1 MTTAMQ
7 VRLGTTAAAEHWGK
21 NALLSFSDS
30 EAQIHAT
37 EATGGTLVAV
47 QRGARRLDGMGVSA
61 VALVGDNW
69 DLESRWAFWA
79 GYYNPNRKNTLDWGI
94 GDGSELKELD
104 ARKAASLWVR
114 EITNGTPE
122 NVFPRALAE
131 SAADMLQ
138 KLAPDAVSYRI
149 VSGDELLEEGF
160 MGIHNVGRG
169 SVRGGAMLQLDYNPF
184 ADGSNSTGKDDAA
197 VDICLVG
204 KGITFDSGGYSIKPS
219 AGMAHMKSDMGGAA
233 MVTGGLAL
241 AIARGLKKR
250 VKLYLCCAENLISGH
265 AFKLGDIIRYKNGV
279 TAEIL
284 NTDAEGR
291 LVLADGLIAAS
302 EQNPRYI
309 LDVATLT
316 GAAKMAVGRDYNS
329 VLSLEDEMAEKVL
342 SAAKLENEKAWR
354 LPLEKFHLEQIP
366 SGFAEIANVGVDG
379 SPGASTA
386 AAFLAK
392 FVRDDG
398 RGWVHVDLSGSYLPA
413 PNDQW
418 AQGAKGHGVRT
429 IARFLLDN

>member
-7 VRLGTTAAAEHWGK
+7 VRLETTPAAAQWGK
-21 NALLSFSDS
+21 NALLSFGDS
-30 EAQIHAT
+30 EARIHAT
-37 EATGGTLVAV
+37 DATGGTLTAV
-47 QRGARRLDGMGVSA
+47 QRGARRLDGMGVTDVLLA
-61 VALVGDNW
+61 GNGW

-79 GYYNPNRKNTLDWGI
+79 GYYNPNRKSTLEWG
-94 GDGSELKELD
+94 DADEAQLKELE
-104 ARKAASLWVR
+104 ARRAASLWVR

-122 NVFPRALAE
+122 NIYPRALAE

-149 VSGDELLEEGF
+149 VSGDALLEEGF
-160 MGIHNVGRG
+160 AGIHNVGRG
-169 SVRGGAMLQLDYNPF
+169 SVRGGAMLQLDYNPTGN
-184 ADGSNSTGKDDAA
+184 ADAP
-197 VDICLVG
+197 VDLCLVG

-219 AGMAHMKSDMGGAA
+219 GGMAHMKSDMGGAA
-233 MVTGGLAL
+233 MVSGGLAL
-241 AIARGLKKR
+241 AIARGLNKR

-302 EQNPRYI
+302 EEDPRYI
-309 LDVATLT
+309 LDAATLT
-316 GAAKMAVGRDYNS
+316 GAAKIAVGRDFNS
-329 VLSLEDEMAEKVL
+329 VMSFEDETAQKVL
-342 SAAKLENEKAWR
+342 QAAVSENEKAWR

-392 FVRDDG
+392 FVRDEG
-398 RGWVHVDLSGSYLPA
+398 RGWVHMDLSGSYNPSA
-413 PNDQW
+413 NDQW
-418 AQGAKGHGVRT
+418 AQGAKGHGFRT

>member
-7 VRLGTTAAAEHWGK
+7 VRLETTAAAEHWGN
-21 NALLSFSDS
+21 NALLSFNDS
-30 EAQIHAT
+30 EARIHAT

-47 QRGARRLDGMGVSA
+47 QRAARRLDGMGVTD
-61 VALVGDNW
+61 VALTGDNW
-69 DLESRWAFWA
+69 DLESRWSFWA
-79 GYYNPNRKNTLDWGI
+79 GYYNPNRKSTLDWGL
-94 GDGSELKELD
+94 GDGEELNELQ

-122 NVFPRALAE
+122 NVSPRALAE

-149 VSGDELLEEGF
+149 VSGDALLDEGF

-169 SVRGGAMLQLDYNPF
+169 SVRGGAMLQLDYNPSGK
-184 ADGSNSTGKDDAA
+184 ADAP

-233 MVTGGLAL
+233 MVSGGLAL
-241 AIARGLKKR
+241 AIARGLQKR
-250 VKLYLCCAENLISGH
+250 IKLYLCCAENLISGH

-302 EQNPRYI
+302 EENPRYI
-309 LDVATLT
+309 LDAATLT

-329 VLSLEDEMAEKVL
+329 VMSFEDEMAEKVL
-342 SAAKLENEKAWR
+342 TAAKSENEKAWR

-366 SGFAEIANVGVDG
+366 SGFAEIANVGIDG

-392 FVRDDG
+392 FVRDEG
-398 RGWVHVDLSGSYLPA
+398 RGWVHMDLSGSYLPGA
-413 PNDQW
+413 NDQW

>member
-7 VRLGTTAAAEHWGK
+7 VRLETTAAAEHWGK

-30 EAQIHAT
+30 EARIHAT
-37 EATGGTLVAV
+37 EGTGGTLVAV
-47 QRGARRLDGMGVSA
+47 QRAARRLDGMGVTA
-61 VALVGDNW
+61 IALVGDNW

-79 GYYNPNRKNTLDWGI
+79 GYYNPNRSSTLDWGI
-94 GDGSELKELD
+94 GDGDERKELE

-114 EITNGTPE
+114 EITNGSPE
-122 NVFPRALAE
+122 NIFPRALAE

-138 KLAPDAVSYRI
+138 QLAPDAVTYRI
-149 VSGDELLEEGF
+149 VAGDELLDEGY

-169 SVRGGAMLQLDYNPF
+169 SVRGGVMLQLDYNP
-184 ADGSNSTGKDDAA
+184 GGVEGAA

-233 MVTGGLAL
+233 MVAGGLAL

-250 VKLYLCCAENLISGH
+250 VKLYLCCAENLVSGT

-302 EQNPRYI
+302 EENPRYI
-309 LDVATLT
+309 LDAATLT

-329 VLSLEDEMAEKVL
+329 VLSLEDDMAEKVL
-342 SAAKLENEKAWR
+342 TAARAENEKAWR

-366 SGFAEIANVGVDG
+366 SGFAEIANIGVDG

-392 FVRDDG
+392 FVRDEG
-398 RGWVHVDLSGSYLPA
+398 RGWVHMDLSGSYLPG

>member
-7 VRLGTTAAAEHWGK
+7 VKLESTAAADHWGK

-30 EAQIHAT
+30 EARIHAT
-37 EATGGTLVAV
+37 ETTGGTLLAV
-47 QRGARRLDGMGVSA
+47 QRAARRLDGMGVTDVQLA
-61 VALVGDNW
+61 GDNW
-69 DLESRWAFWA
+69 DIESRWCFWA
-79 GYYNPNRKNTLDWGI
+79 GFYNPNRKSTLHWGLE
-94 GDGSELKELD
+94 DGEELRELQ

-122 NVFPRALAE
+122 HVSPRALAE

-138 KLAPDAVSYRI
+138 QLAPDAVSYRI
-149 VSGDELLEEGF
+149 IAGDALTEEGF
-160 MGIHNVGRG
+160 AGIHNVGRG
-169 SVRGGAMLQLDYNPF
+169 SVREPVMLQLDYNPSGN
-184 ADGSNSTGKDDAA
+184 ADAP

-219 AGMAHMKSDMGGAA
+219 AGMATMKSDMGGAA
-233 MVTGGLAL
+233 MVSGGLAL
-241 AIARGLKKR
+241 AIARGLNKR
-250 VKLYLCCAENLISGH
+250 IKLYLCCAENLISGT
-265 AFKLGDIIRYKNGV
+265 AFKLGDIIHYKNGV

-302 EQNPRYI
+302 EENPRYI
-309 LDVATLT
+309 LDAATLT
-316 GAAKMAVGRDYNS
+316 GAAKMAVGRDFNS
-329 VLSLEDEMAEKVL
+329 VLSFEDEMAQKVL
-342 SAAKLENEKAWR
+342 DAARAENEKAWR
-354 LPLEKFHLEQIP
+354 LPLEKFHMEQIP

-392 FVRDDG
+392 FVRDEG
-398 RGWVHVDLSGSYLPA
+398 RAWVHMDLSGSYSPA
-413 PNDQW
+413 ANDQW

>member
-7 VRLGTTAAAEHWGK
+7 VRLETTAAADHWGK

-30 EAQIHAT
+30 EARIHAT
-37 EATGGTLVAV
+37 EATGGTLLAV
-47 QRGARRLDGMGVSA
+47 QRAARRLDGMGVTDIQ
-61 VALVGDNW
+61 LTGDNW
-69 DLESRWAFWA
+69 DIESRWCFWA
-79 GYYNPNRKNTLDWGI
+79 GYYNPNRKSTLDWGLE
-94 GDGSELKELD
+94 DGEELTELE

-122 NVFPRALAE
+122 TVSPRALAE
-131 SAADMLQ
+131 GAADMLQ
-138 KLAPDAVSYRI
+138 QMAPDAVSYRI
-149 VSGDELLEEGF
+149 IAGEELTEEGF
-160 MGIHNVGRG
+160 VGIHSVGRG
-169 SVRGGAMLQLDYNPF
+169 SVREPVMLQLDYNPSGK
-184 ADGSNSTGKDDAA
+184 ADAP

-219 AGMAHMKSDMGGAA
+219 AGMATMKSDMGGAA

-241 AIARGLKKR
+241 AIARGLNKR
-250 VKLYLCCAENLISGH
+250 IKLYLCCAENLISGS
-265 AFKLGDIIRYKNGV
+265 AFKLGDIIHYKNGV

-302 EQNPRYI
+302 EENPRYI
-309 LDVATLT
+309 LDAATLT
-316 GAAKMAVGRDYNS
+316 GAAKMAVGRDFNS
-329 VLSLEDEMAEKVL
+329 VLSFEDEMAQKVL
-342 SAAKLENEKAWR
+342 DAAREENEKAWR
-354 LPLEKFHLEQIP
+354 LPLEKFHMEQIP
-366 SGFAEIANVGVDG
+366 SGFAEIANIGVDG

-392 FVRDDG
+392 FVRDEG
-398 RGWVHVDLSGSYLPA
+398 RAWVHMDLSGSYVPA
-413 PNDQW
+413 ANDQW

>member
-7 VRLGTTAAAEHWGK
+7 VRLDTTAAAEHWGK
-21 NALLSFSDS
+21 NALLSFSDR
-30 EAQIHAT
+30 EACIHAT

-47 QRGARRLDGMGVSA
+47 QRAARRLDGMGVTD
-61 VALVGDNW
+61 VALTGDNW
-69 DLESRWAFWA
+69 DLESRWSFWA
-79 GYYNPNRKNTLDWGI
+79 GYYNPNRKSTLDWGV
-94 GDGSELKELD
+94 GDGSEHKELE
-104 ARKAASLWVR
+104 ARRAASLWVR
-114 EITNGTPE
+114 EITNGSPE
-122 NVFPRALAE
+122 NIFPRALAE

-149 VSGDELLEEGF
+149 VHGDELLEEGY
-160 MGIHNVGRG
+160 MGIYNVGRG
-169 SVRGGAMLQLDYNPF
+169 SVRGGAMLQLDYNP
-184 ADGSNSTGKDDAA
+184 TGDDAA
-197 VDICLVG
+197 PVDICLVG

-233 MVTGGLAL
+233 MVSGGLAL

-265 AFKLGDIIRYKNGV
+265 AFKLGDVIRYKNGV

-291 LVLADGLIAAS
+291 LVLADGLIEAS

-309 LDVATLT
+309 LDAATLT

-329 VLSLEDEMAEKVL
+329 VLSLEDDMAEMVL
-342 SAAKLENEKAWR
+342 TAAKSEHEKAWR

-366 SGFAEIANVGVDG
+366 SGFAEIANVGMDG
-379 SPGASTA
+379 TPGASTA

-392 FVRDDG
+392 FVRDEG
-398 RGWVHVDLSGSYLPA
+398 RGWVHMDLSGSYLPG

-418 AQGAKGHGVRT
+418 AQGAKGHGFRT

>member
-7 VRLGTTAAAEHWGK
+7 VRLETTAAADHWGK

-30 EAQIHAT
+30 EARIHAT
-37 EATGGTLVAV
+37 EATGGTLTAV
-47 QRGARRLDGMGVSA
+47 QRAARRLDGMGVTDILLA
-61 VALVGDNW
+61 GDNW
-69 DLESRWAFWA
+69 DIESRWCFWA
-79 GYYNPNRKNTLDWGI
+79 GYYNPNRNSTLDWGLA
-94 GDGSELKELD
+94 DGAELKELE

-114 EITNGTPE
+114 EITNGSPE
-122 NVFPRALAE
+122 NISPRALAE
-131 SAADMLQ
+131 SAADMLEQ
-138 KLAPDAVSYRI
+138 LAPDAVSYRI
-149 VSGDELLEEGF
+149 IAGDKLTEEGF
-160 MGIHNVGRG
+160 AGIHTVGRG
-169 SVRGGAMLQLDYNPF
+169 SVREPVMLQLDYNPTGN
-184 ADGSNSTGKDDAA
+184 ADAP

-219 AGMAHMKSDMGGAA
+219 AGMATMKSDMGGAA
-233 MVTGGLAL
+233 MVSGGLAL
-241 AIARGLKKR
+241 AIARGLNKR
-250 VKLYLCCAENLISGH
+250 IKLYLCCAENLISGS

-302 EQNPRYI
+302 EENPRYI
-309 LDVATLT
+309 LDAATLT
-316 GAAKMAVGRDYNS
+316 GAAKMAVGRDFNS
-329 VLSLEDEMAEKVL
+329 VLSFEDEMAQKVL
-342 SAAKLENEKAWR
+342 AAAGAENEKAWR
-354 LPLEKFHLEQIP
+354 LPLEKFHMEQIP
-366 SGFAEIANVGVDG
+366 SGFAEIANVGIDG

-392 FVRDDG
+392 FVRDEG
-398 RGWVHVDLSGSYLPA
+398 RAWVHMDLSGSYLPA

-429 IARFLLDN
+429 IARFLMDN

>member
-7 VRLGTTAAAEHWGK
+7 VRLETTAAAAQWGK
-21 NALLSFSDS
+21 NALLSFSDN
-30 EAQIHAT
+30 EARIHAT

-47 QRGARRLDGMGVSA
+47 QRAARRLDGMGVTDVELTGA
-61 VALVGDNW
+61 NW
-69 DLESRWAFWA
+69 DIESRWSFWA
-79 GYYNPNRKNTLDWGI
+79 GYYNPNRKSTFAWGLDNGE
-94 GDGSELKELD
+94 DLKELE

-114 EITNGTPE
+114 EITNGSPE
-122 NVFPRALAE
+122 TVSPRALAE

-138 KLAPDAVSYRI
+138 QLAPDAVSYRI
-149 VSGDELLEEGF
+149 VAGDELVQEGF
-160 MGIHNVGRG
+160 AGIYNVGRG
-169 SVRGGAMLQLDYNPF
+169 SVREPVMLQLDYNPTGN
-184 ADGSNSTGKDDAA
+184 ADAP

-219 AGMAHMKSDMGGAA
+219 AGMATMKSDMGGAA
-233 MVTGGLAL
+233 MVSGGLAL
-241 AIARGLKKR
+241 AIARGLQKR
-250 VKLYLCCAENLISGH
+250 IKLYLCCAENLISGT
-265 AFKLGDIIRYKNGV
+265 AFKLGDIIHYKNGV

-302 EQNPRYI
+302 EENPRYI
-309 LDVATLT
+309 LDAATLT

-329 VLSLEDEMAEKVL
+329 VLSFEDEMAQKVL
-342 SAAKLENEKAWR
+342 DAARLENEKAWR

-366 SGFAEIANVGVDG
+366 SGFAEIANIGIDG

-386 AAFLAK
+386 AAFLAR
-392 FVRDDG
+392 FVRDEG
-398 RGWVHVDLSGSYLPA
+398 RAWVHMDLSASYSPA
-413 PNDQW
+413 ANDQW

>member
-1 MTTAMQ
+1 MSKAMQ
-7 VRLGTTAAAEHWGK
+7 VRLESSAAAEHWGK
-21 NALLSFSDS
+21 NALLSFADT
-30 EAQIHAT
+30 EARIHAT
-37 EATGGTLVAV
+37 DATGGPLVAT
-47 QRGARRLDGMGVSA
+47 QRAARSLDGMGITDTS
-61 VALVGDNW
+61 LVGDNW

-79 GYYNPNRKNTLDWGI
+79 GFYNPNRSSNLDWGSAE
-94 GDGSELKELD
+94 GNELAELE
-104 ARKAASLWVR
+104 ARKAAALWVR
-114 EITNGTPE
+114 QITNGSPE
-122 NVFPRALAE
+122 DISPRVLAE
-131 SAADMLQ
+131 SAAEMLQ
-138 KLAPDAVSYRI
+138 KLAPDAVSFRI
-149 VSGDELLEEGF
+149 VEGDALRDEGY
-160 MGIHNVGRG
+160 MGIYNVGRG
-169 SVRGGAMLQLDYNPF
+169 SVRGGAMLQLDYNPT
-184 ADGSNSTGKDDAA
+184 GSDATD

-233 MVTGGLAL
+233 MVAGGLAL
-241 AIARGLKKR
+241 AIARGLQKR

-265 AFKLGDIIRYKNGV
+265 AFKLGDVIRYKNGV

-291 LVLADGLIAAS
+291 LVLADGLLEAS

-309 LDVATLT
+309 LDAATLT

-329 VLSLEDEMAEKVL
+329 VLSLEDGMADKVL
-342 SAAKLENEKAWR
+342 SAAKSEHEKAWR

-366 SGFAEIANVGVDG
+366 SGFADIANIGREG
-379 SPGASTA
+379 TPGASTA

-392 FVRDDG
+392 FVRDEG
-398 RGWVHVDLSGSYLPA
+398 RGWVHMDLSGSYLPA

-418 AQGAKGHGVRT
+418 AQGAKGHGFRT